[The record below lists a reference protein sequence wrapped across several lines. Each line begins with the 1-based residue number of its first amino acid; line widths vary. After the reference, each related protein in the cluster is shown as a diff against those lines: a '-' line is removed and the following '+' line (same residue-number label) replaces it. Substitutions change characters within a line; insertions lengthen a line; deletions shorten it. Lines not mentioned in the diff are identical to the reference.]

1 MEAKSIF
8 KKSGAPTARS
18 MAKSMAIHVLV
29 MALLMVIP
37 AQALFRSEQPNK
49 ELDIVFYRP
58 PEIAVTVPRPIPR
71 GTSEAG
77 SPPGAPA
84 PALKPRPNATAGP
97 DLPGK
102 AELPPG
108 PEVGPPV
115 EAKSRVGNAG
125 ILALKDK
132 IASLAQDTVVVPLGA
147 DARHVAADEVGRP
160 SARSLLASNT
170 PGSSGGI
177 NVASLSRSVG
187 GGGGGGGGGN
197 GGGGVGGR
205 GSGAGGSGGGIGGG
219 TGRVVSPI
227 APITG
232 ADRPKAR
239 GGPGPA
245 RTDEEIQIVFDRYK
259 ASFYRLYNRELRNN
273 PALKGQMVLRL
284 TIEPDGS
291 VSICVLQSTDMDA
304 PDLATQVVSRVRTI
318 NFGAK
323 DGVPAV
329 TIVYPIDT
337 AGTPSFAPK
346 LIVLTRLTT
355 CVARSGASMSVDCSA
370 HIDTLPSGSIV
381 RRRTIWPFRAGLL
394 RSSRLYSR

>member
-1 MEAKSIF
+1 VTTMETKSIF
-8 KKSGAPTARS
+8 KTSGAPTVRS
-18 MAKSMAIHVLV
+18 MAKSVAIHVLV
-29 MALLMVIP
+29 LALLMVIP

-58 PEIAVTVPRPIPR
+58 PEIPVNAVSRPIPR
-71 GTSEAG
+71 GASEAG
-77 SPPGAPA
+77 SPKGAPA
-84 PALKPRPNATAGP
+84 PAPKPKPNAPAGP
-97 DLPGK
+97 DLSGK

-115 EAKSRVGNAG
+115 EAKSKVGNVG

-132 IASLAQDTVVVPLGA
+132 IASLAQDNVVVPLGA

-160 SARSLLASNT
+160 SARSLLTSNA

-197 GGGGVGGR
+197 GSGGMGGR
-205 GSGAGGSGGGIGGG
+205 GAGGAGGIGGGAG

-227 APITG
+227 SPITG

-239 GGPGPA
+239 GGPGAA

-291 VSICVLQSTDMDA
+291 VSMCVLQSTDMDA
-304 PDLATQVVSRVRTI
+304 PDLATQVVGRVRTI

-323 DGVPAV
+323 EVPAV
-329 TIVYPIDT
+329 TIVYPID
-337 AGTPSFAPK
+337 F
-346 LIVLTRLTT
+346 
-355 CVARSGASMSVDCSA
+355 
-370 HIDTLPSGSIV
+370 LP
-381 RRRTIWPFRAGLL
+381 AA
-394 RSSRLYSR
+394 

>member
-1 MEAKSIF
+1 MEVKSIF
-8 KKSGAPTARS
+8 KTSGAPTARS
-18 MAKSMAIHVLV
+18 MATSLALHVFVLV
-29 MALLMVIP
+29 GLILIP
-37 AQALFRSEQPNK
+37 AQVLLRSEPPNK

-58 PEIAVTVPRPIPR
+58 PEVAVKPRPVSLPTPR
-71 GTSEAG
+71 GT
-77 SPPGAPA
+77 PA
-84 PALKPRPNATAGP
+84 PAAKPKPNAPAGP
-97 DLPGK
+97 DKLGK

-108 PEVGPPV
+108 PEVGFPV
-115 EAKSRVGNAG
+115 EPKPEPKVGKSG
-125 ILALKDK
+125 ILAFKEK
-132 IASLAQDTVVVPLGA
+132 FASLAQDTVVVPLGA
-147 DARHVAADEVGRP
+147 DARHVAAEDVGRP
-160 SARSLLASNT
+160 SSRSMLASNT

-187 GGGGGGGGGN
+187 GGGGGGGGGGN

-205 GSGAGGSGGGIGGG
+205 GTGAGGGGGGGIGGVWV
-219 TGRVVSPI
+219 GRAVSSI

-239 GGPGPA
+239 GGPGSA

-291 VSICVLQSTDMDA
+291 VSMCALQSTDMDA
-304 PDLATQVVSRVRTI
+304 PDLATQVVGRVRTI

-329 TIVYPIDT
+329 TIVYPID
-337 AGTPSFAPK
+337 F
-346 LIVLTRLTT
+346 
-355 CVARSGASMSVDCSA
+355 
-370 HIDTLPSGSIV
+370 LP
-381 RRRTIWPFRAGLL
+381 AA
-394 RSSRLYSR
+394 

>member
-1 MEAKSIF
+1 VTTMEAKSIF
-8 KKSGAPTARS
+8 KKSGAPTVPS
-18 MAKSMAIHVLV
+18 MAKSLVIHVFVLAV
-29 MALLMVIP
+29 LMVIP
-37 AQALFRSEQPNK
+37 AQALFRSAPNK

-58 PEIAVTVPRPIPR
+58 PEIPVNARTVSRPIPR
-71 GTSEAG
+71 GASEAG

-84 PALKPRPNATAGP
+84 PALKPKPNAPAGP

-108 PEVGPPV
+108 PEVGLPV
-115 EAKSRVGNAG
+115 ETKQKVGNVG

-132 IASLAQDTVVVPLGA
+132 FASLAQDTVVAPLGA
-147 DARHVAADEVGRP
+147 DARHVAADDVGRP

-187 GGGGGGGGGN
+187 GGGGGAGGGGN
-197 GGGGVGGR
+197 GGGGVSGHGT
-205 GSGAGGSGGGIGGG
+205 GAGGSGGGGGVG

-291 VSICVLQSTDMDA
+291 VSMCVLQSTDMDA
-304 PDLATQVVSRVRTI
+304 PDLAAQVVGRVRTI

-323 DGVPAV
+323 DVPAL
-329 TIVYPIDT
+329 TIVYPID
-337 AGTPSFAPK
+337 F
-346 LIVLTRLTT
+346 
-355 CVARSGASMSVDCSA
+355 
-370 HIDTLPSGSIV
+370 LP
-381 RRRTIWPFRAGLL
+381 AA
-394 RSSRLYSR
+394 

>member
-1 MEAKSIF
+1 MTTMEAKNAF
-8 KKSGAPTARS
+8 KTSGAPTAPS
-18 MAKSMAIHVLV
+18 MAKSVAIHVFVL
-29 MALLMVIP
+29 ALLMVLP
-37 AQALFRSEQPNK
+37 AQALFRSESPNK

-58 PEIAVTVPRPIPR
+58 PEIAVNTRSISRPMPR
-71 GTSEAG
+71 GASEAG

-84 PALKPRPNATAGP
+84 SALKPKPNAPAGP
-97 DLPGK
+97 DMPGK

-108 PEVGPPV
+108 PEVGVPV
-115 EAKSRVGNAG
+115 EPKQKVANAG
-125 ILALKDK
+125 ILAFKDK
-132 IASLAQDTVVVPLGA
+132 FASLAQDTVVVPLGA
-147 DARHVAADEVGRP
+147 DARHVAADDVGQP

-170 PGSSGGI
+170 AGSSGGI
-177 NVASLSRSVG
+177 NLASLSRSVGG

-205 GSGAGGSGGGIGGG
+205 GVGANGSGGGGIGGAG
-219 TGRVVSPI
+219 TGRVVSTI

-239 GGPGPA
+239 SGPGPA

-291 VSICVLQSTDMDA
+291 VSMCALQSTDMDA
-304 PDLATQVVSRVRTI
+304 PDLATQVVNRVRMI

-329 TIVYPIDT
+329 TIVYPID
-337 AGTPSFAPK
+337 F
-346 LIVLTRLTT
+346 
-355 CVARSGASMSVDCSA
+355 
-370 HIDTLPSGSIV
+370 LP
-381 RRRTIWPFRAGLL
+381 AA
-394 RSSRLYSR
+394 

>member
-1 MEAKSIF
+1 MEVKSIF
-8 KKSGAPTARS
+8 KTSGAPAARS
-18 MAKSMAIHVLV
+18 MATSFALHVFVLGG
-29 MALLMVIP
+29 LMLIP
-37 AQALFRSEQPNK
+37 AQVLLRSQPPNK

-58 PEIAVTVPRPIPR
+58 PEIAVKPRAVSLPTPR
-71 GTSEAG
+71 GTTAAGG

-84 PALKPRPNATAGP
+84 PALKPKPNAPAGP
-97 DLPGK
+97 DRPGP

-108 PEVGPPV
+108 PQVGFPV
-115 EAKSRVGNAG
+115 EPKPEPKVGKSG
-125 ILALKDK
+125 ILAFKEK
-132 IASLAQDTVVVPLGA
+132 FASLAQDTVVVPLGT
-147 DARHVAADEVGRP
+147 DARHIAADDVGRP
-160 SARSLLASNT
+160 SARSLLGSNT

-187 GGGGGGGGGN
+187 GGGGGGGGGGN
-197 GGGGVGGR
+197 GGGGR
-205 GSGAGGSGGGIGGG
+205 GGIGGVG
-219 TGRVVSPI
+219 VGRAVSSI

-239 GGPGPA
+239 GGPGAA

-291 VSICVLQSTDMDA
+291 VSMCALQSTDMDA
-304 PDLATQVVSRVRTI
+304 PDLATQVVGRVRTI

-329 TIVYPIDT
+329 TIVYPID
-337 AGTPSFAPK
+337 F
-346 LIVLTRLTT
+346 
-355 CVARSGASMSVDCSA
+355 
-370 HIDTLPSGSIV
+370 LP
-381 RRRTIWPFRAGLL
+381 AA
-394 RSSRLYSR
+394 

>member
-1 MEAKSIF
+1 METKSIF
-8 KKSGAPTARS
+8 KTSGAPTARS
-18 MAKSMAIHVLV
+18 MAKSLAIHVFVLAV
-29 MALLMVIP
+29 VMVIP
-37 AQALFRSEQPNK
+37 AQALFRSESPNK

-58 PEIAVTVPRPIPR
+58 PEIAVNSRTVSRPLPH
-71 GTSEAG
+71 GASESG
-77 SPPGAPA
+77 SPRGAPA
-84 PALKPRPNATAGP
+84 PALKPKPNAPAGP
-97 DLPGK
+97 DLAAK

-147 DARHVAADEVGRP
+147 DARQVAADEVGRP

-187 GGGGGGGGGN
+187 GGGGGGGGN
-197 GGGGVGGR
+197 GGGGR
-205 GSGAGGSGGGIGGG
+205 GGISGVGV
-219 TGRVVSPI
+219 GRAVSSI

-232 ADRPKAR
+232 TDRPKAR

-273 PALKGQMVLRL
+273 PALRGQMVLRL

-291 VSICVLQSTDMDA
+291 VSMCALQSTDMDA
-304 PDLATQVVSRVRTI
+304 PDLATQVISRVRTI

-329 TIVYPIDT
+329 TILYPID
-337 AGTPSFAPK
+337 F
-346 LIVLTRLTT
+346 
-355 CVARSGASMSVDCSA
+355 
-370 HIDTLPSGSIV
+370 LP
-381 RRRTIWPFRAGLL
+381 AA
-394 RSSRLYSR
+394 

>member
-1 MEAKSIF
+1 MEVKSIF
-8 KKSGAPTARS
+8 KTSGAPTARS
-18 MAKSMAIHVLV
+18 MATSLALHVFVLGG
-29 MALLMVIP
+29 LMLIP
-37 AQALFRSEQPNK
+37 AQMLLRSEPPNK

-58 PEIAVTVPRPIPR
+58 PEIAVKARAVSLPTPR
-71 GTSEAG
+71 GTNAAG

-84 PALKPRPNATAGP
+84 PALKPRPNARPGP
-97 DLPGK
+97 DRPGP
-102 AELPPG
+102 AELAPG
-108 PEVGPPV
+108 PEVGFPV
-115 EAKSRVGNAG
+115 EPKPEPKVGKSG
-125 ILALKDK
+125 ILAFKDK

-147 DARHVAADEVGRP
+147 DARHGAADEVGRP
-160 SARSLLASNT
+160 SSRSMLTGNT

-177 NVASLSRSVG
+177 NLASLSRSVG

-205 GSGAGGSGGGIGGG
+205 GSGADGGGGGGIGGVG
-219 TGRVVSPI
+219 VGRAVSPI
-227 APITG
+227 TPITG

-239 GGPGPA
+239 SGPGSS

-291 VSICVLQSTDMDA
+291 VSMCALQSTDMNA
-304 PDLATQVVSRVRTI
+304 PDLATQVVGRVRTI

-329 TIVYPIDT
+329 TIVYPID
-337 AGTPSFAPK
+337 F
-346 LIVLTRLTT
+346 
-355 CVARSGASMSVDCSA
+355 
-370 HIDTLPSGSIV
+370 LP
-381 RRRTIWPFRAGLL
+381 AA
-394 RSSRLYSR
+394 

>member
-8 KKSGAPTARS
+8 KTSGAPTAPS
-18 MAKSMAIHVLV
+18 MAKSVAIHVFV
-29 MALLMVIP
+29 MVVLMVIP
-37 AQALFRSEQPNK
+37 AQALFRSESPNK

-58 PEIAVTVPRPIPR
+58 PEIAVNTRNVSRPMPRAN
-71 GTSEAG
+71 EAG
-77 SPPGAPA
+77 SHLGAPA
-84 PALKPRPNATAGP
+84 PALKPKPNAPAGP
-97 DLPGK
+97 DLSGK

-108 PEVGPPV
+108 PEVGLPTEP
-115 EAKSRVGNAG
+115 KTKVGNAG
-125 ILALKDK
+125 ILAFKDK
-132 IASLAQDTVVVPLGA
+132 IASLAQDNVVVPLGA
-147 DARHVAADEVGRP
+147 DARHVAADDVGQP

-177 NVASLSRSVG
+177 SLASLSRSVG
-187 GGGGGGGGGN
+187 GGGGGGGGGGS

-205 GSGAGGSGGGIGGG
+205 GAGANGSGGGGIGGAG
-219 TGRVVSPI
+219 TGRVVSTI

-239 GGPGPA
+239 SGPGPA

-291 VSICVLQSTDMDA
+291 VSMCALQSTDMDA
-304 PDLATQVVSRVRTI
+304 PDLATQVVNRVRMI

-329 TIVYPIDT
+329 TIVYPID
-337 AGTPSFAPK
+337 F
-346 LIVLTRLTT
+346 
-355 CVARSGASMSVDCSA
+355 
-370 HIDTLPSGSIV
+370 LP
-381 RRRTIWPFRAGLL
+381 AA
-394 RSSRLYSR
+394 

>member
-8 KKSGAPTARS
+8 KTSGAPTARS
-18 MAKSMAIHVLV
+18 MAKSIAIHVFV
-29 MALLMVIP
+29 MIVLMVIP
-37 AQALFRSEQPNK
+37 AQALFRNEPANK
-49 ELDIVFYRP
+49 ELDVVFYRP
-58 PEIAVTVPRPIPR
+58 PEIAVNSLPISRPTPR
-71 GTSEAG
+71 GASEAG
-77 SPPGAPA
+77 SPSGAPA
-84 PALKPRPNATAGP
+84 PALKPKPNAPAGP
-97 DLPGK
+97 DLAGK

-108 PEVGPPV
+108 PEVGLPV
-115 EAKSRVGNAG
+115 EVKPKVGNVG
-125 ILALKDK
+125 ILAFKEK
-132 IASLAQDTVVVPLGA
+132 FASLAQDTVVVPLGA
-147 DARHVAADEVGRP
+147 DARHVAADEVGQS
-160 SARSLLASNT
+160 SARSLLTSNT

-197 GGGGVGGR
+197 GLGGR
-205 GSGAGGSGGGIGGG
+205 GTGAGGGGGGGIGGVG
-219 TGRVVSPI
+219 VGRAVSPI

-291 VSICVLQSTDMDA
+291 VSMCVLQSTDMDA
-304 PDLATQVVSRVRTI
+304 PDLATQVVGRVRTI

-323 DGVPAV
+323 DVPAV
-329 TIVYPIDT
+329 TIVYPID
-337 AGTPSFAPK
+337 F
-346 LIVLTRLTT
+346 
-355 CVARSGASMSVDCSA
+355 
-370 HIDTLPSGSIV
+370 LP
-381 RRRTIWPFRAGLL
+381 AA
-394 RSSRLYSR
+394 